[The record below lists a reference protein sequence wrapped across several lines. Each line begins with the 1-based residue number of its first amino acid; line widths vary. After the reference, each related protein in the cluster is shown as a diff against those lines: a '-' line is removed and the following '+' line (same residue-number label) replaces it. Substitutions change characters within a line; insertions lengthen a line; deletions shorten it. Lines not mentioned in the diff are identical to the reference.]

1 MGTAD
6 ADRVTLRLLL
16 EEIELGSI
24 ARGVRPTAGKAV
36 AEHARTLFDAP
47 HPLASGG
54 LPGTELAS
62 AEGAPGGAPARA
74 AAGIAA
80 LPVPIAGA
88 RPPLRRQP
96 PRAGE
101 HSLEIARE
109 AALSAAE
116 IAAMLAAGTLLSPTL
131 PVAAE

>member
-1 MGTAD
+1 MGTAE

-16 EEIELGSI
+16 EAIELGSI
-24 ARGVRPTAGKAV
+24 ARGVRPTAAGKAV

-54 LPGTELAS
+54 LPGTELAG
-62 AEGAPGGAPARA
+62 AEGAPAQA
-74 AAGIAA
+74 AAAIAA

-88 RPPLRRQP
+88 RPPLRRQA

-109 AALSAAE
+109 AALSSAE